1 MSAKETNSD
10 LRRALVS
17 QADRVIVKAGTRL
30 LIGEDSIRRLVDGIA
45 ALRDAGKEVLL
56 VSSGAVG
63 MGMET
68 LKVAER
74 PRELARIQALAA
86 VGQSRLMAIY
96 QEEAA
101 RHGFAVAQLLLTA
114 ADLNSRERCL
124 NVRNCINALWEAKVL
139 PVVNEN
145 DSVSVDELKFGDNDT
160 LAGMLAAVTGAPLTV
175 ILTTVDGLR
184 DRDAEGRLGE
194 RIPVVKKL
202 TDTLRGLAG
211 GTDDAKFSIG
221 GMASKLRAA
230 EIAGAAGS
238 ALVIA
243 DGRIPQILPRLIA
256 GEDTGTLFLPRTRI
270 SGRKRWFGYL
280 SRVSGRITVDPGAES
295 ALREHGKSLLPSGA
309 VAVEGNFRRGATVE
323 IAGAKGIPF
332 ARGLVNFDAGACR
345 KLLGCRSG
353 RLHEIL
359 GADADEEL
367 IHRDNML
374 LLE

>member
-1 MSAKETNSD
+1 MKIQDNESRPA
-10 LRRALVS
+10 LMRR
-17 QADRVIVKAGTRL
+17 ADRVIVKAGTRL
-30 LIGEDSIRRLVDGIA
+30 LIGKDSIRRLVDGIA

-68 LKVAER
+68 LKVDSR

-96 QEEAA
+96 QKEAA

-124 NVRNCINALWEAKVL
+124 NVRNCINALWESGVL

-160 LAGMLAAVTGAPLTV
+160 LAGMLAAVTGAPLTI

-184 DRDAEGRLGE
+184 DRDAEGKLGE

-202 TDTLRGLAG
+202 DDAIRGLAG

-221 GMASKLRAA
+221 GMESKLRAA

-238 ALVIA
+238 MLVIA
-243 DGRIPQILPRLIA
+243 DGRQKDILARVIA
-256 GEDTGTLFLPRTRI
+256 GEDTGTLFIPRNRVP
-270 SGRKRWFGYL
+270 GRKRWLGYL
-280 SRVSGRITVDPGAES
+280 SRVSGRITVDPGAEK

-323 IAGAKGIPF
+323 VAGVTGAPF
-332 ARGLVNFDAGACR
+332 ARGLVNFDAEECR

-374 LLE
+374 LFE

>member
-1 MSAKETNSD
+1 MGTTMQNAE
-10 LRRALVS
+10 LRKTFVS
-17 QADRVIVKAGTRL
+17 RADRVIVKAGTRL
-30 LIGEDSIRRLVDGIA
+30 LIGEDSIRKLVSGIA
-45 ALRDAGKEVLL
+45 ALREAGKEVLL

-101 RHGFAVAQLLLTA
+101 RRGFAVAQLLLTA

-124 NVRNCINALWEAKVL
+124 NVRNCIGALWEAKVL
-139 PVVNEN
+139 PIVNEN

-160 LAGMLAAVTGAPLTV
+160 LAGMLAAVTGAPLTI

-184 DRDAEGRLGE
+184 DRDAEGKLGD

-202 TDTLRGLAG
+202 DDTLRGLAG

-230 EIAGAAGS
+230 DIAGAAGS

-243 DGRIPQILPRLIA
+243 DGRTENILPRLIS
-256 GEDTGTLFLPRTRI
+256 GEDTGTLFLPRERI
-270 SGRKRWFGYL
+270 ACRKRWFGYL
-280 SRVSGRITVDPGAES
+280 SRVSGRITVDPGAER

-309 VAVEGNFRRGATVE
+309 VAVEGSFRRGATVE
-323 IAGAKGIPF
+323 VAGAGGVPF
-332 ARGLVNFDAGACR
+332 ARGLVNFDAEECR

-374 LLE
+374 ILE